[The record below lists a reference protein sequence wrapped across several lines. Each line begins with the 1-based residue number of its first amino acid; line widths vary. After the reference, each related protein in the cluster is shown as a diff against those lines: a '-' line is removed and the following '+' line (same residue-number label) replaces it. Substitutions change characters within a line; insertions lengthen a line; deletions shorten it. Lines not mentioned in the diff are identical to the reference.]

1 VCVAAADDDDRTR
14 RAAAAGYDDDV
25 SVERMVRRGSMRAGS
40 MRSKRNQ
47 RHRTEDEMQGIPLF
61 DE

>member
-1 VCVAAADDDDRTR
+1 
-14 RAAAAGYDDDV
+14 
-25 SVERMVRRGSMRAGS
+25 MRAGS